1 MAPSATLYWFD
12 MSHPAQAARLML
24 DRKGVDYRSVDLLAG
39 FHPLLLRL
47 AGFRGGSVPALK
59 LDGRRLQ
66 GSLAISRGLEELVPE
81 PPLFPAD
88 SGARQAV
95 VQAESWGER
104 ELQPVPRRLNRWLL
118 QHSHAIRRWFAAR
131 VDMPAPG
138 VAAVVQRPLIGA
150 FARISHADD
159 PTVRADLQRLPD
171 LLDHVDGLIGRAVIG
186 GDQPNAADFQIG
198 TSIWALMRFSDL
210 TGIVEGRPAAGLV
223 DRLLPVGGDRV
234 PAGLPPEW
242 LPPRRAEAGQR

>member
-1 MAPSATLYWFD
+1 MAASATLYWFD

-24 DRKGVDYRSVDLLAG
+24 DRKGIDYRSVDLLAG
-39 FHPLLLRL
+39 LHPVLLRL

-88 SGARQAV
+88 PGARQAV
-95 VQAESWGER
+95 VEAESWGER

-118 QHSHAIRRWFAAR
+118 VHSHAIRRWFAGQLGI
-131 VDMPAPG
+131 PAPA
-138 VAAVVQRPLIGA
+138 VAAVVQRPMLAA

-159 PTVRADLQRLPD
+159 PTVRADLQRLST
-171 LLDHVDGLIGRAVIG
+171 LLEHVDALIAQGVIG
-186 GDQPNAADFQIG
+186 GADPNAADFQIG

-210 TGIVEGRPAAGLV
+210 TSLVESRPAAALAE
-223 DRLLPVGGDRV
+223 RLLPSAGERV
-234 PAGLPPEW
+234 PSGLPREW
-242 LPPRRAEAGQR
+242 LPADPR

>member
-24 DRKGVDYRSVDLLAG
+24 ERKGIDYRSVELLAG

-66 GSLAISRGLEELVPE
+66 GSLAISRGLDDLAPE
-81 PPLFPAD
+81 PRLFPAD
-88 SGARQAV
+88 PPARQAV
-95 VQAESWGER
+95 VDAEAWGER
-104 ELQPVPRRLNRWLL
+104 ELQPIPRRLNRWLL
-118 QHSHAIRRWFAAR
+118 VHSHAIRRWFAEQ
-131 VDMPAPG
+131 VGMPAPG
-138 VAAVVQRPLIGA
+138 VAAVVQRPLMMA
-150 FARISHADD
+150 FARISQADD
-159 PTVRADLQRLPD
+159 PTVRVDLQRLPG
-171 LLDHVDGLIGRAVIG
+171 LLDHVDRLIADGVIG
-186 GDQPNAADFQIG
+186 GDEPNAADFQVG

-210 TGIVEGRPAAGLV
+210 AGYLEGRPAAALAA
-223 DRLLPVGGDRV
+223 RLLPAGGDRV

-242 LPPRRAEAGQR
+242 LPAGAS